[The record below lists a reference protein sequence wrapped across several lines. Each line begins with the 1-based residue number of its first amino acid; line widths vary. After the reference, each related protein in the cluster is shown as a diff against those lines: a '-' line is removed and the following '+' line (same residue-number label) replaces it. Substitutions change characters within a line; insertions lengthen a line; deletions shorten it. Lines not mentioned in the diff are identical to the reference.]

1 MPIYKKKQN
10 AFRRSKILPVI
21 FQVKIVIVP
30 SVMILRIENVKRK
43 KLKRPRER
51 HKKQLRKLRMK
62 KKLKNKNL

>member
-10 AFRRSKILPVI
+10 AFQRSKILPVI

-43 KLKRPRER
+43 KAKKAKR
-51 HKKQLRKLRMK
+51 KA
-62 KKLKNKNL
+62 